1 MSSETDHNQV
11 TNPLLEI
18 TGHLFDR
25 VMPLRAGG
33 SDAPDDLHEKIM
45 EGFDTFE
52 RLAFE
57 NQIPAADVQ
66 HAKFALATFIDEA
79 VMASSWPRRMEW
91 MSDPLQLKLFGEHLG
106 GEVFF
111 VRLGEL
117 RQRGEQNRHL
127 LELYYVCLQL
137 GFEGV
142 YKLRGLEKLMALQVD
157 LRSQIDGFQ
166 GVPDPRLAP
175 NGAAREHVFSKVGRE
190 LPYWVIAA
198 VTVAIIFFSY
208 TGYTAFSMH
217 SARNAAATI
226 TEEGRSLRTTT
237 SVSTQSQGGQF

>member
-1 MSSETDHNQV
+1 MSSDTDIHPN

-18 TGHLFDR
+18 TAHLFDR

-57 NQIPAADVQ
+57 KQIPAADVQ
-66 HAKFALATFIDEA
+66 HAKFALAAFIDEA
-79 VMASSWPRRMEW
+79 VMASSWPKRMEW

-117 RQRGEQNRHL
+117 RQRGEQNRDL

-157 LRSQIDGFQ
+157 LRSQIDGFH

-175 NGAAREHVFSKVGRE
+175 NGAAKEHVLSRVGRE
-190 LPYWVIAA
+190 LPYWVIAT
-198 VTVAIIFFSY
+198 VTLAIIFFSY

-217 SARNAAATI
+217 SARNAAQSIAD
-226 TEEGRSLRTTT
+226 ESQSLRAAA
-237 SVSTQSQGGQF
+237 SVSSDSLGGQF